1 MPGRSLGIR
10 SLAEVFMAMETGD
23 LRKVGL
29 KATLPRLKI
38 LETLQAHREA
48 HLSAE
53 DVYRLLL
60 DEDEDVGLATI
71 YRVLAQFEDAG
82 LVVRR
87 HFEEGHALFELTDI
101 GPHDHLVC
109 LECGYVEEFFDED
122 LASRQKKIAEKRGF
136 TVANHTL
143 VLYGE
148 CKRVKCPR
156 HVTKRG

>member
-1 MPGRSLGIR
+1 
-10 SLAEVFMAMETGD
+10 MAMETGD

-38 LETLQAHREA
+38 LEVMQAHREA

-101 GPHDHLVC
+101 GPHDHMVC
-109 LECGYVEEFFDED
+109 VECDYVEEFYDEK
-122 LASRQKKIAEKRGF
+122 LAERLNTIAEQSDF
-136 TVANHTL
+136 TIANHTL
-143 VLYGE
+143 VVYGS
-148 CKRVKCPR
+148 CNRPVCPSSKRRK
-156 HVTKRG
+156 

>member
-1 MPGRSLGIR
+1 
-10 SLAEVFMAMETGD
+10 MAMETGD

-38 LETLQAHREA
+38 LEVMQAHREA

-109 LECGYVEEFFDED
+109 VECDYVEEFYDEK
-122 LASRQKKIAEKRGF
+122 LAERLNQIAQSSDF
-136 TVANHTL
+136 TIANHTL
-143 VLYGE
+143 VVYGSCNRPE
-148 CKRVKCPR
+148 CPSGKRKN
-156 HVTKRG
+156 G

>member
-1 MPGRSLGIR
+1 MT
-10 SLAEVFMAMETGD
+10 METGD

-38 LETLQAHREA
+38 LETLQTHREA

-60 DEDEDVGLATI
+60 QQDDDVGLATI

-109 LECGYVEEFFDED
+109 LECGYVEEFFDDE
-122 LASRQKKIAEKRGF
+122 LAERQIKIAGKHDF
-136 TVANHTL
+136 TVSNHTL

-148 CKRVKCPR
+148 CQLTPCSRR
-156 HVTKRG
+156 ITKGD

>member
-1 MPGRSLGIR
+1 
-10 SLAEVFMAMETGD
+10 METGD

-38 LETLQAHREA
+38 LEVMQAHREA

-71 YRVLAQFEDAG
+71 YRVLAQFEAAG

-109 LECGYVEEFFDED
+109 VECDYVEEFYDEK
-122 LASRQKKIAEKRGF
+122 LAGRLNEIAAQSEF
-136 TVANHTL
+136 SIANHTL
-143 VLYGE
+143 VIYGSCNRPE
-148 CKRVKCPR
+148 CPSSKRKNN
-156 HVTKRG
+156 

>member
-1 MPGRSLGIR
+1 
-10 SLAEVFMAMETGD
+10 MAMETGD

-38 LETLQAHREA
+38 LEVMQAHREA

-101 GPHDHLVC
+101 GPHDHMVC
-109 LECGYVEEFFDED
+109 VECDYVEEFYDEK
-122 LASRQKKIAEKRGF
+122 LAERLNVIAEQSNF
-136 TVANHTL
+136 TIANHTL
-143 VLYGE
+143 VVYGSCNRPE
-148 CKRVKCPR
+148 CPSS
-156 HVTKRG
+156 KRGK

>member
-1 MPGRSLGIR
+1 
-10 SLAEVFMAMETGD
+10 MALETGD

-38 LETLQAHREA
+38 LEVMQAHREA

-60 DEDEDVGLATI
+60 EEDEDVGLATI

-109 LECGYVEEFFDED
+109 LECGYVEEFFDD
-122 LASRQKKIAEKRGF
+122 QLATRQAEIADQSGF
-136 TVANHTL
+136 AIANHTL

-148 CKRVKCPR
+148 CQRTECP
-156 HVTKRG
+156 HRGKKHN

>member
-1 MPGRSLGIR
+1 
-10 SLAEVFMAMETGD
+10 MAMETGD

-38 LETLQAHREA
+38 LETMQAHREA

-60 DEDEDVGLATI
+60 EDDEDVGLATI

-87 HFEEGHALFELTDI
+87 HFEEGHALFELTEI

-109 LECGYVEEFFDED
+109 LECGYVEEFFDEQ
-122 LASRQKKIAEKRGF
+122 LAARQIEIAKNSGF
-136 TVANHTL
+136 EVTNHTL

-148 CKRVKCPR
+148 CQRTECPHR
-156 HVTKRG
+156 NAKRG

>member
-1 MPGRSLGIR
+1 
-10 SLAEVFMAMETGD
+10 MAMETGD

-38 LETLQAHREA
+38 LEVMQAHREA

-71 YRVLAQFEDAG
+71 YRVLAQFEGAG

-109 LECGYVEEFFDED
+109 VQCDYVEEFYDEK
-122 LASRQKKIAEKRGF
+122 LAERLNQIADKSDF
-136 TVANHTL
+136 SIANHTL
-143 VLYGE
+143 VIYGTCNRPE
-148 CKRVKCPR
+148 CPSGKRR
-156 HVTKRG
+156 NS

>member
-1 MPGRSLGIR
+1 
-10 SLAEVFMAMETGD
+10 MASETGD
-23 LRKVGL
+23 LRRVGL

-38 LETLQAHREA
+38 LEVMQANRED

-60 DEDEDVGLATI
+60 EEDEDVGLATI

-109 LECGYVEEFFDED
+109 VECGAVEEFHDQE
-122 LASRQKKIAEKRGF
+122 LERLLGKIAANSKFELD
-136 TVANHTL
+136 NHTL
-143 VLYGE
+143 VLYGK
-148 CKRVKCPR
+148 CSRPNCPGTHKR
-156 HVTKRG
+156 RG